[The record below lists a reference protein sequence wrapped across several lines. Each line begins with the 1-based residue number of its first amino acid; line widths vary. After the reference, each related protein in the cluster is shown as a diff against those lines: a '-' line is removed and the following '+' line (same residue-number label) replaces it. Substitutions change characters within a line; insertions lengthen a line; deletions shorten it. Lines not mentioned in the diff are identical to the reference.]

1 MAKHTRL
8 ELLGEKTLHQ
18 TIDPALIAYCPSMD
32 LIALGSTDQQVL
44 IYRLNGQRVYG
55 AAQKIN
61 TLQVQQ
67 ISWKPNG
74 QLLAIAWNDGSVR
87 LVGAESSKIVH
98 QFSAAS
104 DGQKISGIT
113 CMGWKSNSIGKN
125 TTQKSPK
132 ADTSTWEDLAKMES
146 NLSDRESFLNLPRDL
161 SLLDIEPSL
170 PKLSVL
176 PGGGTSDDVFSSR
189 SSLDALFRPFD
200 PKDNDIADVMI
211 VGTKEGDIHVSIY
224 DSFVVGSFKSP
235 VVINK
240 NPAYLISH
248 AANESYSTHAL
259 LMRGADPDE
268 KIYFVPMDLRFL
280 SASSEYLSIL
290 ASRSTA
296 LENLLRYINQIQ
308 ILMVAEWKSVQ
319 DLPSRFLRSINE
331 TLAEQGTRDIVQAL
345 YHSVATGHTF
355 SAVREWL
362 VDILTERGHK
372 RWEKVVVSGLENL
385 RRLVHE
391 NMLPALDRCS
401 VILSR
406 LNGIAKFQGS
416 DDSLGFSSHEITLI
430 MDTVACLHLVSTK
443 ILLQVV
449 DELDLFTSFS
459 TWIRYEID
467 RLSSDSLT
475 HAEDAADKEAS
486 VDHSKVL
493 LYIQTAMTNSS
504 LSAFITEV
512 TPTDFEDECAHAKK
526 DVHLFDKLTRQLEKQ
541 EQGQKYRKTLPQVE
555 FLCKYLRSQATAIF
569 SQIAEAEKRN
579 VLFGKAIEL
588 GVPQDNVSMDVT
600 MNEVDHRISHAYC
613 AFIPKGSLNQV
624 RIIQA
629 ILSIENGISTVLGT
643 NSALLQLGNGSIK
656 SIKFFDRDNLLLF
669 WEDNGKGKLLGLAYE
684 NRQDASQI
692 TQNHFKYQPYRN
704 AASTC
709 KAVVFD
715 NEEVV
720 ANFLQSEFDS
730 NGSFSPEKITI
741 RSQSDEKMN
750 DDVKRLVVLSKDKFH
765 YKIFNWVKTSP
776 KKASDGDISMS

>member
-1 MAKHTRL
+1 MADHTRL

-18 TIDPALIAYCPSMD
+18 TIDPALISYCPSMD
-32 LIALGSTDQQVL
+32 LVALGSTDQQVL

-87 LVGAESSKIVH
+87 LVGAESSKVVH
-98 QFSAAS
+98 QFLAAS
-104 DGQKISGIT
+104 DGQEISGVT
-113 CMGWKSNSIGKN
+113 CLGWKSNSIGKN
-125 TTQKSPK
+125 VPRKGSK
-132 ADTSTWEDLAKMES
+132 ADTSTWEDLFKDDS
-146 NLSDRESFLNLPRDL
+146 TPFDKGSFLNLPRDL

-224 DSFVVGSFKSP
+224 DSFVVGSFSSP

-240 NPAYLISH
+240 KPAYLISH

-259 LMRGADPDE
+259 LMKGADPDE
-268 KIYFVPMDLRFL
+268 KIYLVPMDLRFL
-280 SASSEYLSIL
+280 SASSEYLSVL

-308 ILMVAEWKSVQ
+308 ILMIAEWKTVQ
-319 DLPSRFLRSINE
+319 DLPGRFLRSINE
-331 TLAEQGTRDIVQAL
+331 TLAEQGTRTIVEAL
-345 YHSVATGHTF
+345 YHSVTTGHTF
-355 SAVREWL
+355 PAVKEWL

-416 DDSLGFSSHEITLI
+416 DDSLGFSSHQITLI
-430 MDTVACLHLVSTK
+430 MDTVASLHLVSTK
-443 ILLQVV
+443 ILLQVIE
-449 DELDLFTSFS
+449 ELDLFTSFS

-467 RLSSDSLT
+467 RLSSDSLSRS
-475 HAEDAADKEAS
+475 EDAADKEAS
-486 VDHSKVL
+486 IDHSKVL
-493 LYIQTAMTNSS
+493 LYIQTAMTNSP

-512 TPTDFEDECAHAKK
+512 APADFEDECAHAKK
-526 DVHLFDKLTRQLEKQ
+526 DSHLFDKLSRQLEKE
-541 EQGQKYRKTLPQVE
+541 EQGQKHRKTLLQVE
-555 FLCKYLRSQATAIF
+555 FLCKYLRGQASAIF

-579 VLFGKAIEL
+579 VLFGKPMEL
-588 GVPQDNVSMDVT
+588 GVPQDNVAMDVT
-600 MNEVDHRISHAYC
+600 MNEVDYYISHAYC
-613 AFIPKGSLNQV
+613 AFIPKGSPNQV
-624 RIIQA
+624 RIVQA

-643 NSALLQLGNGSIK
+643 NAALLQLGDGNIK
-656 SIKFFDRDNLLLF
+656 SIKFLDRTLSDL
-669 WEDNGKGKLLGLAYE
+669 DIGKCKLLGLAYE
-684 NRQDASQI
+684 NREDAWKT
-692 TQNHFKYQPYRN
+692 TQSHFKYQPHRN
-704 AASTC
+704 ATSIC

-730 NGSFSPEKITI
+730 NSSFTPEKIAV
-741 RSQSDEKMN
+741 RSQSGGRMN
-750 DDVKRLVVLSKDKFH
+750 DNSKRLVVLSKDRLQ
-765 YKIFNWVKTSP
+765 YKIFNWTDGSP
-776 KKASDGDISMS
+776 KKTGDEDISMS